1 MWGGS
6 TVQYQSGIADG
17 NLTVYAQVGNETT
30 ESSIKSDSI
39 LVVQPVVLG
48 GITLADGK
56 ESFAGYTVPVS
67 FEISQGTPTHYRL
80 AETSAGVTAA
90 TWLEWKDG
98 ITYKFSAIG
107 NKTLYAQVKNALS
120 ESGVVNDSI
129 SLTESPVK
137 ALIAFNGTT
146 NNNVDYSVVNGDTIN
161 QSTMAIYQG
170 YEAKQLKD
178 NQGNLLPWY
187 INYNSGKYMAN
198 AVFADNNTNN
208 YNTNTTASDDGIYP
222 ADTFKMCQACM
233 NNIADGSR
241 KLRFSLNLPS
251 GKYKARIL
259 YSPANNFLLEEKYRV
274 NSYYGVFAGET
285 QLAKANV
292 GTVGFTGKGNNQYNN
307 EFEFTVSSKGDIDF
321 AAWQEGS
328 PIQNYRPGINLI
340 ELTKLS

>member
-137 ALIAFNGTT
+137 A
-146 NNNVDYSVVNGDTIN
+146 
-161 QSTMAIYQG
+161 
-170 YEAKQLKD
+170 
-178 NQGNLLPWY
+178 W
-187 INYNSGKYMAN
+187 
-198 AVFADNNTNN
+198 
-208 YNTNTTASDDGIYP
+208 
-222 ADTFKMCQACM
+222 
-233 NNIADGSR
+233 
-241 KLRFSLNLPS
+241 
-251 GKYKARIL
+251 
-259 YSPANNFLLEEKYRV
+259 
-274 NSYYGVFAGET
+274 
-285 QLAKANV
+285 
-292 GTVGFTGKGNNQYNN
+292 
-307 EFEFTVSSKGDIDF
+307 
-321 AAWQEGS
+321 
-328 PIQNYRPGINLI
+328 
-340 ELTKLS
+340 